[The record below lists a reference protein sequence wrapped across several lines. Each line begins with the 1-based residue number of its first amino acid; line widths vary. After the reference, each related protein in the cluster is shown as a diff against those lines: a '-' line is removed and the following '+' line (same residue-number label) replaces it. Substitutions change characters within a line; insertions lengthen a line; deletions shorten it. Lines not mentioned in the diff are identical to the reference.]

1 MISKNTWHH
10 VLLLPA
16 CQNHE
21 HNILRTTSCQSLC
34 LHSPSSVDCGHI
46 LETIVYCNTGIHA
59 PPYDSMQQRRLG
71 MRVWIPT
78 VTAPTSLFRSVDRM
92 LQHSAHHINTVII
105 RWLQQRNSWLTGCCH
120 HCNICVLLREKKT
133 WIHRMALKGWVG
145 LLWSEREVVGLQWS
159 EREKEGLLIVDISLR
174 SWYIALQVYLASF
187 PGSSLRQ
194 YATKKSGNEGMDTWF
209 IYCTDFPLQISGFH
223 VPTFSSPYT

>member
-1 MISKNTWHH
+1 MCSYYLPAKIMSITFCVQHH
-10 VLLLPA
+10 ANLSVFTLLLLLIVDISLRPWYIAIQGYRLLPMTVCNKEGWEWGYEYLLWPA
-16 CQNHE
+16 
-21 HNILRTTSCQSLC
+21 
-34 LHSPSSVDCGHI
+34 
-46 LETIVYCNTGIHA
+46 Y
-59 PPYDSMQQRRLG
+59 
-71 MRVWIPT
+71 
-78 VTAPTSLFRSVDRM
+78 TAPTSLFRSVDRM

-174 SWYIALQVYLASF
+174 SWYIALQGYLASF

-194 YATKKSGNEGMDTWF
+194 YATKKSGNEGMDTWC